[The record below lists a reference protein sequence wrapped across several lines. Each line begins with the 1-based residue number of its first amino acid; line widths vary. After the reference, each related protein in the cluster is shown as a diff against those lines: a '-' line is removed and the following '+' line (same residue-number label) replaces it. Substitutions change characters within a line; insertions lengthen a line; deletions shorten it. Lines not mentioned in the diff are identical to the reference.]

1 MIIRET
7 NPGDLKRVSEM
18 ARLHLSTFPDYFL
31 SMLGLPFMKAIYR
44 EYIED
49 PNAGIVIA
57 EDNGHLVGL
66 LSYMDGTSQV
76 PVNVINSRPLLF
88 LYSAARLILRKPSLY
103 KDVKKVYASCK
114 KAKSKVHSR
123 KYIQVGSFALYPHL
137 RETEPDRKCWITSRL
152 CRTTASATASA

>member
-31 SMLGLPFMKAIYR
+31 SMLGLPFMKAVYR

-57 EDNGHLVGL
+57 EEDGNLVGL

-76 PVNVINSRPLLF
+76 PVNVINSHPLLF

-103 KDVKKVYASCK
+103 RNVKK
-114 KAKSKVHSR
+114 
-123 KYIQVGSFALYPHL
+123 LY
-137 RETEPDRKCWITSRL
+137 ES
-152 CRTTASATASA
+152 